1 MTPDAGIPREVALKV
16 KYDDGALGRLERA
29 ERPYLLTHLE
39 YVPELASLLLIE
51 RGDAVVLRHALA
63 VQLLQSR
70 HDAARLEGLAP
81 AVGVARVRLRRGAS
95 HAHEALAA
103 LDEGVLPKGE
113 TDAHLAEFAAL
124 MQSVPPAVH
133 DAAIRLLREPA
144 Q

>member
-16 KYDDGALGRLERA
+16 KYRDDALQRIERA
-29 ERPYLLTHLE
+29 ERDYLSTHLE

-51 RGDAVVLRHALA
+51 RGDALVVRHALA

-70 HDAARLEGLAP
+70 HDAVRLEGLSP
-81 AVGVARVRLRRGAS
+81 AVGVARVALRRGAA

-103 LDEGVLPKGE
+103 LDEGVLPQGE

-124 MQSVPPAVH
+124 MESVPRGVH
-133 DAAIRLLREPA
+133 DAAIRLLRGAE
-144 Q
+144 